1 MSSAEPIKSWSQFFE
16 SHAASYDQ
24 NPFTFNTVAEV
35 DFLLS
40 LFPLT
45 KGMSILDIGCGTGR
59 HSIELAKRGF
69 RVTGLDFSAAMLG
82 KARKK
87 AMDANVD
94 VEWMEADATDFKL
107 DRVYDAAICLCEGA
121 VGLVETGVDAEA
133 HDSSVFRNIS
143 AHLTANA
150 PFLLTALNGY
160 SIIRRMTD
168 ETVAEGTFDPA
179 TMVAHY
185 LDEFSLPEGQRVKEV
200 YERLFIA
207 PELVRILKASGF
219 HVDNVWGGTAGQWGQ
234 RPINLDEVEAMYVC
248 RRA

>member
-16 SHAASYDQ
+16 SHAVNYDQ

-40 LFPLT
+40 LFPLV

-59 HSIELAKRGF
+59 HSIELAKREF

-82 KARKK
+82 KARDK
-87 AMDANVD
+87 ASEAG
-94 VEWMEADATDFKL
+94 VEIDWVEADATDFKL
-107 DRVYDAAICLCEGA
+107 DRIYDAAICLCEGA
-121 VGLVETGVDAEA
+121 VGLVETGIDAEA
-133 HDSSVFRNIS
+133 HDSAVFRNIS
-143 AHLTANA
+143 AHLKPNA
-150 PFLLTALNGY
+150 PFLLTAMNGY
-160 SIIRRMTD
+160 AIIRRMTE
-168 ETVAEGTFDPA
+168 ETVAEGTFDPT

-185 LDEFSLPEGQRVKEV
+185 LDEFALPEGRVAKEV

-248 RRA
+248 RKA